1 MPLTAW
7 TLRDTPGIE
16 ELTQQG
22 VWDWTGKREFFRYAY
37 LQGEYTSADYR
48 VVRWLTRLISA

>member
-22 VWDWTGKREFFRYAY
+22 VWDWTGKREFFRYGY
-37 LQGEYTSADYR
+37 LQGQYINPMCNLVA
-48 VVRWLTRLISA
+48 